1 MVKVRVYWAGEYN
14 VWLTG
19 CTVIDIAL
27 IMAAEIVTVL
37 VKLAYIIY

>member
-1 MVKVRVYWAGEYN
+1 MVKARAYWAGEYN

-19 CTVIDIAL
+19 CTEIDIAL